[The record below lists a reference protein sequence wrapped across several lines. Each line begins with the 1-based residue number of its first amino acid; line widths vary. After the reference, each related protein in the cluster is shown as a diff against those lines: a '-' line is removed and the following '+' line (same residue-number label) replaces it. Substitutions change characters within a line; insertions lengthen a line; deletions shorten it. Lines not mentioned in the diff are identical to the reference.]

1 LREHTADVPF
11 ATVAD
16 PGKRYYRQFGVE
28 SSPRAVLD
36 PRSWS
41 AVVRGVLLTASGR
54 FRAPAIKQEGGHLG
68 LPADFLIG
76 TEGRVLAK
84 KYGKHAYD
92 QWSVDELLAHAQARH
107 QAS

>member
-1 LREHTADVPF
+1 V
-11 ATVAD
+11 
-16 PGKRYYRQFGVE
+16 KRSHGG
-28 SSPRAVLD
+28 RAVAFFH
-36 PRSWS
+36 S
-41 AVVRGVLLTASGR
+41 
-54 FRAPAIKQEGGHLG
+54 HLG

-76 TEGRVLAK
+76 TDGRVLAK